1 MFMKIFTVLIIGF
14 NNIFITP
21 QNIKNDKITTQSL
34 IRNKR
39 QSNKVYDFEIRNL
52 KKIRFLTE
60 RQDHDLLK
68 VEIRTEENINAN
80 IDKQLPNLKNVKIF
94 SLEFNAELVNNRIK
108 QKDFQKITNTYGTK
122 IDTSGLNFYTW
133 MINIPNKTIRI
144 KAQGTELLTF
154 EHDDTNNYRLNKTNN
169 FEIEIEKDST
179 DIELPTTTTDFDG
192 NHNYN
197 DVVDNLDYLMIH
209 RGDFDK
215 FNYSY
220 LYWTPVFNFIDTLE
234 KGYYKEF
241 TIKNHGFK
249 DESYFYHKTS
259 TILPNSEIIDP
270 TNATKIEVIKKI
282 KKRLNEKI
290 NNLAGVNNAIEGID
304 YNTEIKDNDNNYLDD
319 STTFDLTTDNV
330 ADRTFTVKFTAIET
344 STQLQGT
351 NTIKMVIPKQD
362 DNNDNVLKIKAFNK
376 TLIAGNNYLQLLHGE
391 NEIWKYDTT
400 RANDYY
406 LIKYLFGTLNYLN
419 VKFSFLR
426 YDPDLKNDIYLYF
439 KNNIPSINNSDYKNV
454 FDEIYEI
461 LGNFFASLFYATF
474 DMDEKTHT
482 EIDFKGVGNY
492 NKDYFIQIG
501 FFYRSLITFYPKKYL
516 INITGNSELL
526 LRSYF
531 FTFDK
536 KTHQEN
542 YNTIKN
548 NNSIY
553 QIDFNVL
560 KSYDNKL
567 IKLSVSKT
575 ANSIN
580 YLNTDIDIRYGI
592 NIFTLT
598 FPLYHKQNTA
608 NYNFKIYDFN
618 VLNSTAFI
626 PDGSTN
632 SEWDDL
638 IPPPNCKYSG
648 RWIPTFNDIGCA
660 IQNAGIKMLNWMLIA
675 SQIITILRPLAII
688 AKATVNFSTAIFPVF
703 KTVPAFYYTF
713 QFLIGFA
720 IFLMILRIFV

>member
-1 MFMKIFTVLIIGF
+1 MFMKIFTVLIISF
-14 NNIFITP
+14 NNIFTIS
-21 QNIKNDKITTQSL
+21 QNINNDEMTTQSL

-39 QSNKVYDFEIRNL
+39 QNNKIYNFEIKNL
-52 KKIRFLTE
+52 QKVRF
-60 RQDHDLLK
+60 HFGDLVTWTTTRLIE
-68 VEIRTEENINAN
+68 VNINKKDN
-80 IDKQLPNLKNVKIF
+80 SDLNEKLPELKNLNNLTFKFIQSEF
-94 SLEFNAELVNNRIK
+94 SDNQSK
-108 QKDFQKITNTYGTK
+108 QQKIQKLITTYGTK
-122 IDTSGLNFYTW
+122 VGKKEW
-133 MINIPNKTIRI
+133 VINKKITIRA
-144 KAQGTELLTF
+144 KGTILNDYKQ
-154 EHDDTNNYRLNKTNN
+154 DDNITDYSLICTND
-169 FEIEIEKDST
+169 FEIEIKKDST
-179 DIELPTTTTDFDG
+179 DIDLPETTINFDG
-192 NHNYN
+192 NHKYS
-197 DVVDNLDYLMIH
+197 DVIDNLDYLMIH

-220 LYWTPVFNFIDTLE
+220 LYWTPVFNFINTLE

-249 DESYFYHKTS
+249 NESYFYHKTS
-259 TILPNSEIIDP
+259 SSKDEIN
-270 TNATKIEVIKKI
+270 TNI
-282 KKRLNEKI
+282 
-290 NNLAGVNNAIEGID
+290 
-304 YNTEIKDNDNNYLDD
+304 
-319 STTFDLTTDNV
+319 
-330 ADRTFTVKFTAIET
+330 
-344 STQLQGT
+344 
-351 NTIKMVIPKQD
+351 
-362 DNNDNVLKIKAFNK
+362 LKIKAFNK

-391 NEIWKYDTT
+391 SEIWKYATAN
-400 RANDYY
+400 ANDYY

-426 YDPDLKNDIYLYF
+426 YDPELKNDIYLYF
-439 KNNIPSINNSDYKNV
+439 KNNIPSINNSEYKNV

-461 LGNFFASLFYATF
+461 FGNFFSSLFYATF

-482 EIDFKGVGNY
+482 EIDFKGVDNY
-492 NKDYFIQIG
+492 NKNYFIQIG

-516 INITGNSELL
+516 VNIMGDSELL

-542 YNTIKN
+542 FNAIKN

-553 QIDFNVL
+553 QIEFNVL

-567 IKLSVSKT
+567 ITLPTSKT

-580 YLNTDIDIRYGI
+580 YFNTDIDIRYGI

-598 FPLYHKQNTA
+598 FPLYHKTNTS

-632 SEWDDL
+632 SEWDDI
-638 IPPPNCKYSG
+638 IPPANCKYSG

-660 IQNAGIKMLNWMLIA
+660 IQNAGIKMINWMLTA

-688 AKATVNFSTAIFPVF
+688 AKATVTFSTAIFPVF

>member
-1 MFMKIFTVLIIGF
+1 MHNWK
-14 NNIFITP
+14 
-21 QNIKNDKITTQSL
+21 
-34 IRNKR
+34 
-39 QSNKVYDFEIRNL
+39 
-52 KKIRFLTE
+52 
-60 RQDHDLLK
+60 
-68 VEIRTEENINAN
+68 
-80 IDKQLPNLKNVKIF
+80 PNLRLI
-94 SLEFNAELVNNRIK
+94 LIYQK
-108 QKDFQKITNTYGTK
+108 QPTN
-122 IDTSGLNFYTW
+122 
-133 MINIPNKTIRI
+133 
-144 KAQGTELLTF
+144 
-154 EHDDTNNYRLNKTNN
+154 
-169 FEIEIEKDST
+169 
-179 DIELPTTTTDFDG
+179 FDG

-197 DVVDNLDYLMIH
+197 DVIENLDYLMIH

-249 DESYFYHKTS
+249 NESYFYHKTS
-259 TILPNSEIIDP
+259 SSED
-270 TNATKIEVIKKI
+270 E
-282 KKRLNEKI
+282 I
-290 NNLAGVNNAIEGID
+290 NKNI
-304 YNTEIKDNDNNYLDD
+304 
-319 STTFDLTTDNV
+319 
-330 ADRTFTVKFTAIET
+330 
-344 STQLQGT
+344 
-351 NTIKMVIPKQD
+351 
-362 DNNDNVLKIKAFNK
+362 LKIKAFNK

-391 NEIWKYDTT
+391 TEIWKYDTKST
-400 RANDYY
+400 NDYY

-419 VKFSFLR
+419 VRFSFLR

-439 KNNIPSINNSDYKNV
+439 KNNIPSINDSDYKNV

-482 EIDFKGVGNY
+482 EIDFKGIENY
-492 NKDYFIQIG
+492 KKDYFIQIG

-516 INITGNSELL
+516 VNIIGNSELL

-536 KTHQEN
+536 KMHQDN
-542 YNTIKN
+542 YNAIN
-548 NNSIY
+548 NTNSIY

-567 IKLSVSKT
+567 ITLPTNKT

-598 FPLYHKQNTA
+598 FPLYHKGNIS

-626 PDGSTN
+626 PDGLNN

-638 IPPPNCKYSG
+638 IPPANCKYSG

-660 IQNAGIKMLNWMLIA
+660 IQNAGIKMINWILTA

-688 AKATVNFSTAIFPVF
+688 AKATVNFSTAIFPIF

-720 IFLMILRIFV
+720 IFLMILRIFI

>member
-1 MFMKIFTVLIIGF
+1 MKIFTVIIISF
-14 NNIFITP
+14 NNIFTIP
-21 QNIKNDKITTQSL
+21 QNINNDETKTQL

-39 QSNKVYDFEIRNL
+39 ESEETYVLNL
-52 KKIRFLTE
+52 S
-60 RQDHDLLK
+60 
-68 VEIRTEENINAN
+68 
-80 IDKQLPNLKNVKIF
+80 NVKI
-94 SLEFNAELVNNRIK
+94 
-108 QKDFQKITNTYGTK
+108 KITYNYNDKYEIDFYNTK
-122 IDTSGLNFYTW
+122 KEEI
-133 MINIPNKTIRI
+133 INIPKWLKYDGTSSCVENWRPNCGLKSLNFEKNDIVWNELKRLKITIKNDKTFDKTEFIASNTHVKVANKTITTPI
-144 KAQGTELLTF
+144 KILSFKAETQTKPT
-154 EHDDTNNYRLNKTNN
+154 
-169 FEIEIEKDST
+169 T
-179 DIELPTTTTDFDG
+179 DINLPETTTKFDG
-192 NHNYN
+192 NHNYTN
-197 DVVDNLDYLMIH
+197 IIDNLDYLMIH

-220 LYWTPVFNFIDTLE
+220 LYWTPVFNFIGTLE

-249 DESYFYHKTS
+249 NESYFYHKTS
-259 TILPNSEIIDP
+259 SSED
-270 TNATKIEVIKKI
+270 E
-282 KKRLNEKI
+282 I
-290 NNLAGVNNAIEGID
+290 NKNI
-304 YNTEIKDNDNNYLDD
+304 
-319 STTFDLTTDNV
+319 
-330 ADRTFTVKFTAIET
+330 
-344 STQLQGT
+344 
-351 NTIKMVIPKQD
+351 
-362 DNNDNVLKIKAFNK
+362 LKIKAFNK
-376 TLIAGNNYLQLLHGE
+376 TLIAGNDYLQLLHGE
-391 NEIWKYDTT
+391 SEIWKYDTKST
-400 RANDYY
+400 NDYY

-426 YDPDLKNDIYLYF
+426 YDPDLRNDIYLYF
-439 KNNIPSINNSDYKNV
+439 KNNIPSINSNNYKNT

-461 LGNFFASLFYATF
+461 LGNFFANLFYATF

-482 EIDFKGVGNY
+482 EIDFKGVDNY

-516 INITGNSELL
+516 INVAGNSELL

-536 KTHQEN
+536 KTHQDN
-542 YNTIKN
+542 FNAIKN

-553 QIDFNVL
+553 QIEFNVL

-567 IKLSVSKT
+567 ITLPTNKT

-598 FPLYHKQNTA
+598 FPLYHKSNTY

-626 PDGSTN
+626 PDGSNN

-638 IPPPNCKYSG
+638 IPPANCKYSG

-660 IQNAGIKMLNWMLIA
+660 IQNASIKMLNWILTA
-675 SQIITILRPLAII
+675 SQVITILRPLAII

>member
-1 MFMKIFTVLIIGF
+1 MFMKIFTVLIISF
-14 NNIFITP
+14 NNIFTIP
-21 QNIKNDKITTQSL
+21 QNINNDKTTTNSL
-34 IRNKR
+34 IRSKR
-39 QSNKVYDFEIRNL
+39 QSNKVYNFEIKNLEKVNFWVLNSTNSISEVNIYKKDNSNLNEKLPELKNLNDFTFQFTKELQNNQDKQEKIRNL
-52 KKIRFLTE
+52 ITTYGQKIKENSTYKTWVINKKIT
-60 RQDHDLLK
+60 
-68 VEIRTEENINAN
+68 
-80 IDKQLPNLKNVKIF
+80 
-94 SLEFNAELVNNRIK
+94 
-108 QKDFQKITNTYGTK
+108 
-122 IDTSGLNFYTW
+122 
-133 MINIPNKTIRI
+133 I
-144 KAQGTELLTF
+144 KAQGTDLYNFKDFFDKT
-154 EHDDTNNYRLNKTNN
+154 NYRLNKTNN

-179 DIELPTTTTDFDG
+179 DIDLPITTTKFDG
-192 NHNYN
+192 NHKY
-197 DVVDNLDYLMIH
+197 DDIIDNLDYLMIH

-249 DESYFYHKTS
+249 NESYFYHKTS
-259 TILPNSEIIDP
+259 SSEDEIN
-270 TNATKIEVIKKI
+270 TNI
-282 KKRLNEKI
+282 
-290 NNLAGVNNAIEGID
+290 
-304 YNTEIKDNDNNYLDD
+304 
-319 STTFDLTTDNV
+319 
-330 ADRTFTVKFTAIET
+330 
-344 STQLQGT
+344 
-351 NTIKMVIPKQD
+351 
-362 DNNDNVLKIKAFNK
+362 LKIKAFNK
-376 TLIAGNNYLQLLHGE
+376 TLIAGNDYLQLLHGE
-391 NEIWKYDTT
+391 SEIWKYNTENT
-400 RANDYY
+400 NDYY

-426 YDPDLKNDIYLYF
+426 YDPDLRNDIYFYF
-439 KNNIPSINNSDYKNV
+439 KNNIPSINNGDYKNI

-482 EIDFKGVGNY
+482 EIDFKGVDNY

-516 INITGNSELL
+516 INVTGNSELL

-542 YNTIKN
+542 YNAIKN

-553 QIDFNVL
+553 QIEFNVL

-567 IKLSVSKT
+567 ITLPTSKT
-575 ANSIN
+575 VNSIN

-598 FPLYHKQNTA
+598 FPLYHKDNTSK
-608 NYNFKIYDFN
+608 YNFKIYDFN

-648 RWIPTFNDIGCA
+648 RWIPTFNDIGCV
-660 IQNAGIKMLNWMLIA
+660 IQNAGIKMLNWMLTA

>member
-1 MFMKIFTVLIIGF
+1 MFMKIFTVLIISL
-14 NNIFITP
+14 NNIFTIP
-21 QNIKNDKITTQSL
+21 QKINNNDKATEQL

-39 QSNKVYDFEIRNL
+39 ETQYKTYDLKFSEINNSYLQSLYKKGSDPVYI
-52 KKIRFLTE
+52 
-60 RQDHDLLK
+60 
-68 VEIRTEENINAN
+68 N
-80 IDKQLPNLKNVKIF
+80 IDSVKEQLPLEIKNYGENTRGFAVFTNEPVFKEIKEIYNYKKEN
-94 SLEFNAELVNNRIK
+94 STPEEREFFD
-108 QKDFQKITNTYGTK
+108 KDFQKTNIEY
-122 IDTSGLNFYTW
+122 FYTAKK
-133 MINIPNKTIRI
+133 IKDVKIKIQEYSYPGSNKFHI
-144 KAQGTELLTF
+144 KKFLAKLET
-154 EHDDTNNYRLNKTNN
+154 KP
-169 FEIEIEKDST
+169 ST
-179 DIELPTTTTDFDG
+179 DIDLPETTTKFDG
-192 NHNYN
+192 SHNYN

-220 LYWTPVFNFIDTLE
+220 LYWTPVFNFINTLE

-259 TILPNSEIIDP
+259 NDKNI
-270 TNATKIEVIKKI
+270 V
-282 KKRLNEKI
+282 NE
-290 NNLAGVNNAIEGID
+290 
-304 YNTEIKDNDNNYLDD
+304 
-319 STTFDLTTDNV
+319 
-330 ADRTFTVKFTAIET
+330 
-344 STQLQGT
+344 
-351 NTIKMVIPKQD
+351 
-362 DNNDNVLKIKAFNK
+362 NVLKIKAFNK
-376 TLIAGNNYLQLLHGE
+376 SLIAGNNYLQLLHGE
-391 NEIWKYDTT
+391 SEIWKYDTAN
-400 RANDYY
+400 ANDYY

-426 YDPDLKNDIYLYF
+426 YDPELKNDIYLYF
-439 KNNIPSINNSDYKNV
+439 KNNIPNINNSDYKNV

-474 DMDEKTHT
+474 DMDKKTHT
-482 EIDFKGVGNY
+482 EIDFKGVDNY
-492 NKDYFIQIG
+492 SKDYFIQIG

-516 INITGNSELL
+516 INVTGNSELL

-542 YNTIKN
+542 YNAIN
-548 NNSIY
+548 NANSIY
-553 QIDFNVL
+553 KINFNVL

-567 IKLSVSKT
+567 ITLLADKP

-598 FPLYHKQNTA
+598 FPLYHKGNIS

-660 IQNAGIKMLNWMLIA
+660 IQNAGIKMLNWMLTA
-675 SQIITILRPLAII
+675 SQIITILRPLAVI

-720 IFLMILRIFV
+720 IFLMILRIFL

>member
-1 MFMKIFTVLIIGF
+1 MKIFTVLIISF
-14 NNIFITP
+14 NNIFTIP
-21 QNIKNDKITTQSL
+21 QNINNDKITTQSL

-39 QSNKVYDFEIRNL
+39 QSDKIYDFEIRNL
-52 KKIRFLTE
+52 EKVRFWISNSTNNITQVQINKIDNNNLNEKLPELRNLENLSFLFTQKLQNNQSKQDKIRQLINTGGQETAMRNTWVINKKIT
-60 RQDHDLLK
+60 
-68 VEIRTEENINAN
+68 
-80 IDKQLPNLKNVKIF
+80 
-94 SLEFNAELVNNRIK
+94 
-108 QKDFQKITNTYGTK
+108 
-122 IDTSGLNFYTW
+122 
-133 MINIPNKTIRI
+133 I
-144 KAQGTELLTF
+144 KAQGTNL
-154 EHDDTNNYRLNKTNN
+154 DDCKYDSLGNISPAYDDNKIDYILRSTND

-179 DIELPTTTTDFDG
+179 DINLPITTTKFDG
-192 NHNYN
+192 NHKYN
-197 DVVDNLDYLMIH
+197 DIIDNLDYLMIH

-249 DESYFYHKTS
+249 NESYFYHKTS
-259 TILPNSEIIDP
+259 SSEDEIN
-270 TNATKIEVIKKI
+270 TNI
-282 KKRLNEKI
+282 
-290 NNLAGVNNAIEGID
+290 
-304 YNTEIKDNDNNYLDD
+304 
-319 STTFDLTTDNV
+319 
-330 ADRTFTVKFTAIET
+330 
-344 STQLQGT
+344 
-351 NTIKMVIPKQD
+351 
-362 DNNDNVLKIKAFNK
+362 LKIKAFNK
-376 TLIAGNNYLQLLHGE
+376 TLIAGNDYLQLLHGE
-391 NEIWKYDTT
+391 SEIWKYNTQNT
-400 RANDYY
+400 NDYY
-406 LIKYLFGTLNYLN
+406 LIKYLFGTLNYLD

-426 YDPDLKNDIYLYF
+426 YDPDLRNDIYFYF
-439 KNNIPSINNSDYKNV
+439 KNNIPSINNSDYKNI

-482 EIDFKGVGNY
+482 EIDFKGVDNY

-516 INITGNSELL
+516 INVTGNSELL

-536 KTHQEN
+536 KMHQEN
-542 YNTIKN
+542 YNAIN
-548 NNSIY
+548 NTNNIY

-567 IKLSVSKT
+567 IKLSASNT

-598 FPLYHKQNTA
+598 FPLYHNGNNS

-638 IPPPNCKYSG
+638 IPPANCKYSG

-660 IQNAGIKMLNWMLIA
+660 IQNAGIKMLNWMLTA

-720 IFLMILRIFV
+720 IFLMILRIFM